1 MRADMQCR
9 VDALCDDADGLQILR
24 VVHLV
29 AGITDPAGR
38 MHIHDMG
45 KIDDFHNTGP
55 DEFKRRR
62 LIDHKS
68 PRNARCAPS
77 KNSPLKK
84 HSRNVPSF
92 THPPMS
98 CPSPIPAS
106 AAARA
111 PSDGE
116 ASEVRICPG

>member
-29 AGITDPAGR
+29 AGIADPAGR

-45 KIDDFHNTGP
+45 KIDDFHHTGP

-68 PRNARCAPS
+68 PRSARCTPS
-77 KNSPLKK
+77 SSSPIKK
-84 HSRNVPSF
+84 YSRKVSSF
-92 THPPMS
+92 TLPRMS

-106 AAARA
+106 AAASA
-111 PSDGE
+111 TID
-116 ASEVRICPG
+116 